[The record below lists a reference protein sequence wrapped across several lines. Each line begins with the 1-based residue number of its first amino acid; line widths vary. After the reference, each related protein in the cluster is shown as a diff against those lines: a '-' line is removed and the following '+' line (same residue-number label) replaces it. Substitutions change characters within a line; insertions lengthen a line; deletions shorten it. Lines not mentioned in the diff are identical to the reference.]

1 MCGIF
6 GVVSTRK
13 FSQTECINSVKSL
26 HHRGPDDSRWISL
39 SHKKKHSIF
48 LGHTRLSIQ
57 DLSDLGSQPM
67 SSLDKRYTII
77 FNGEIYNFNE
87 LRNSLKATGVNFSG
101 SSDTEVILQLFIK
114 YGLDC
119 VDKLS
124 GMFAFVILDNI
135 NGEITI
141 ARDRFG
147 KKPLYY
153 YLDKDNFIFASELN
167 SILELKYIKSS
178 LSIDKTSINQILITG
193 FIHGQSSIFNE
204 IKKISPAT
212 IAVFSIKRMTF
223 INSKIYWSV
232 ENYNNVSKVFQNPYE
247 EIERLLNNSVEDRL
261 VSDVPI
267 CMLLSGGVDSSL
279 VYSQALM
286 HKPEMEAFT
295 ISYKNYKNDESEF
308 AKQVASSLSGKLNIV
323 DMNAQQFSDSAE
335 SMLSMIDEPVADAA
349 MIPLHYLSKIVGN
362 KYKVALSGDGGDEI
376 FGGYIKYPVQE
387 YIEKTPLFIRN
398 FIASLLRNTNSP
410 SLKRLVSGLTLNF
423 SERQFVFG
431 SGGFLLEEVE
441 ELLKNNNFDK
451 KAIFSSVSKANQPFL
466 NDPYL
471 QSMYLD
477 TLFQLPDWYLFKAD
491 RASMANGLELRSPLL
506 DHKIAELS
514 FSFSSSEHRKFL
526 SRKILLKNILEK
538 RLPSHLVH
546 RKKLG
551 FAVDLESWVSS
562 KSSEEIIFS
571 ETKSDIFNQNWLQK
585 NLNFMNPLAKFK
597 IISINYYLLK
607 HGF

>member
-6 GVVSTRK
+6 GLVSTRK

-39 SHKKKHSIF
+39 SHKKKHNIF

-67 SSLDKRYTII
+67 SSLDKRYSII

-87 LRNSLKATGVNFSG
+87 LRNNLKATGVHFSG

-114 YGLDC
+114 YGLDF

-124 GMFAFVILDNI
+124 GMFAFVILDNL

-153 YLDKDNFIFASELN
+153 YLDKDNFIFSSELN
-167 SILELKYIKSS
+167 AILELKDIKSS
-178 LSIDKTSINQILITG
+178 LSINRTSIHQILITG

-212 IAVFSIKRMTF
+212 ISVFSIKRMTF
-223 INSKIYWSV
+223 INSRIYWSI
-232 ENYNNVSKVFQNPYE
+232 ENYNNASKVFQDPYE

-261 VSDVPI
+261 ISDVPI
-267 CMLLSGGVDSSL
+267 CMFLSGGVDSSL

-295 ISYKNYKNDESEF
+295 ISYKDYENDESIF
-308 AKQVASSLSGKLNIV
+308 AKQVVSSLSGKLNIV
-323 DMNAQQFSDSAE
+323 EMSTKQFSDSAD

-387 YIEKTPLFIRN
+387 YIEKTPFYIRN
-398 FIASLLRNTNSP
+398 FIAVLLRNTNSP
-410 SLKRLVSGLTLNF
+410 SLKRLASGLTSNF
-423 SERQFVFG
+423 CERQFIFG
-431 SGGFLLEEVE
+431 SGGFLLEEME
-441 ELLKNNNFDK
+441 LLLKNKHFDK
-451 KAIFSSVSKANQPFL
+451 KAIFSAVSNTKQSFL

-477 TLFQLPDWYLFKAD
+477 TQFQLPDWYLFKAD

-506 DHKIAELS
+506 DHKMAELS
-514 FSFSSSEHRKFL
+514 FSLSSSSHRKFL
-526 SRKILLKNILEK
+526 SQKILLKKILEK
-538 RLPSHLVH
+538 RIPSSLVH

-551 FAVDLESWVSS
+551 FAVNLESWTSS
-562 KSSEEIIFS
+562 TSSEEILFA
-571 ETKSDIFNQNWLQK
+571 ETKSDIFDKEWLQK
-585 NLNFMNPLAKFK
+585 KINFMDPLVRFK
-597 IISINYYLLK
+597 IISINSYLVK